1 MIKNRIIK
9 TALID
14 WHSVNWLQDGLK
26 TSTPDNLTK
35 LKNSIKANQ
44 FIMPFTVWQ
53 ENKKQLWI
61 LDGHHRKLA
70 LEELEK
76 EGTEIPK
83 LLPANFVDVEN
94 KKEACK
100 LVLLYSSLYAE
111 IQNKGLEDFLANS
124 NLSLNELV
132 NEINLP
138 DVDLTEYFKQAIP
151 EEQLDDAPEPQKTAL
166 SKLGDLFLI
175 DGKHRILCGSALKD
189 EDVKKLVY
197 SNIVD
202 LGLTDLPYN
211 IGYSYNKY
219 QDKKNKN
226 EYADF
231 CSKFLTNLEKYS
243 NKILIFPGPQNLVM
257 WIKIKEPRYILSW
270 YKKNSQSGCYL
281 RGLNRQ
287 EPILLYGDYES
298 ILFYG
303 AIDKRVPEDVYKQ
316 IEDGDRSDVY
326 NIRTA
331 FLEDAND
338 GLRELHTCPKPV
350 KLFCKMV
357 VDFTRTKNVVLDL
370 FLGSGTTLIA
380 CDRVDRICYGMEIDP
395 IYIDV
400 ILRRYHKLY
409 PDAKVECLNRKFD
422 FDKLWQS

>member
-151 EEQLDDAPEPQKTAL
+151 KEQLDDVPELQKESI
-166 SKLGDLFLI
+166 SKLGDLFELG
-175 DGKHRILCGSALKD
+175 GKHRVLCGDATNKSHVEALMGEIRAD
-189 EDVKKLVY
+189 MVF
-197 SNIVD
+197 
-202 LGLTDLPYN
+202 TDPPYN
-211 IGYSYNKY
+211 VNYEGYTKDKLTIKGDAMADNK
-219 QDKKNKN
+219 
-226 EYADF
+226 YADF
-231 CSKFLTNLEKYS
+231 LNAVFKNYRKVIKDGCGLYICHADAWQRLTEEILNLNGIVMRNQIIWAKNTFAWGMGRYKF
-243 NKILIFPGPQNLVM
+243 QH
-257 WIKIKEPRYILSW
+257 
-270 YKKNSQSGCYL
+270 
-281 RGLNRQ
+281 
-287 EPILLYGDYES
+287 EPIFYAYVKGKSDAWYGDRKASTLWQVNKPSRSEEHPTM
-298 ILFYG
+298 
-303 AIDKRVPEDVYKQ
+303 KP
-316 IEDGDRSDVY
+316 IELITIALS
-326 NIRTA
+326 NSS
-331 FLEDAND
+331 
-338 GLRELHTCPKPV
+338 
-350 KLFCKMV
+350 KMQ
-357 VDFTRTKNVVLDL
+357 DIVLDT
-370 FLGSGTTLIA
+370 FLGSGSTLIA
-380 CDRVDRICYGMEIDP
+380 CEQTNRICYGMEIDP